1 MFFAIRIGG
10 VNFIVP
16 AFVRNGKLCARI
28 NRGRMMAAAG
38 IPETACV
45 RWGF

>member
-1 MFFAIRIGG
+1 MYVAICING

-16 AFVRNGKLCARI
+16 AFVRNGKLCARM
-28 NRGRMMAAAG
+28 NRSRMMAAAG

>member
-1 MFFAIRIGG
+1 MFVAICIAG

-16 AFVRNGKLCARI
+16 AFVRDGKLKVRV
-28 NRGRMMAAAG
+28 NRSRMMAAAG